1 MEDNSDLVDY
11 IKDVR
16 MLIADSIDTLLEL
29 EYETSSDDEDR
40 IVPIN
45 SVIELVDMSLDVN
58 HSEKLKRAES
68 ELMKRQPF

>member
-45 SVIELVDMSLDVN
+45 SVVELVDMSLDVN
-58 HSEKLKRAES
+58 NSEKLKRAES